1 MMSAANNAFAYGEH
15 FSPQG
20 ASQRLPSRD
29 PAQFGVAG
37 GLRLETEGM
46 HELADR
52 TPADRTPVSPMSI
65 QTKDSAS

>member
-1 MMSAANNAFAYGEH
+1 MMSAANSAFAYAER
-15 FSPQG
+15 FSAQG

-29 PAQFGVAG
+29 VPQFGVAG
-37 GLRLETEGM
+37 RLQLNTEGM

-52 TPADRTPVSPMSI
+52 TPVRPISI